1 MTVLAVYFLTKNIV
15 ISDFFFFFFRGIPG
29 AVYFTIFRFS
39 LWNEYTAQYLWVGLH
54 NPTHPLYLKGLWWVG
69 VGPSTQ
75 VFLGFHS
82 LKKKVFWGFNLTW
95 QIYLFIFSF
104 YLKVLSGLY
113 IYIYIS
119 SYLRPFELKG
129 LWWVGPST
137 QVFMGV

>member
-1 MTVLAVYFLTKNIV
+1 MLLSFQVPIIHFYWSVYFLTVLAVYFLTKNIV

-113 IYIYIS
+113 IYIYHLI
-119 SYLRPFELKG
+119 
-129 LWWVGPST
+129 
-137 QVFMGV
+137 